1 MLVKKSDFSFL
12 PSLMDEIFN
21 DFSKSSNTLPAVNI
35 KENEAS
41 FVVEVAIPGLS
52 KEDITINVENNILT
66 ISSEKQQ
73 ESDESNEKYTRKEYS
88 YRAFKRSFNLPKD
101 RINAEAIS
109 ANYTNGELII
119 SLPKVEK
126 VAPKAQLIEIQ

>member
-66 ISSEKQQ
+66 IASEKQQ